1 MQWALLRAMEWLT
14 WPGFI
19 SQPLVPILLYFYP
32 WPWVIGSVVLISF
45 AWRMVVAPVI
55 VFPQLATAAVWF
67 VKLRWVASPI
77 MAFLIWQR
85 DDYPIAALA
94 LAIDS
99 HFSSAPSM
107 FRQCHGRSSPESS
120 PDPSRPK
127 TGARCA
133 RS

>member
-77 MAFLIWQR
+77 MAFLIWQTTG
-85 DDYPIAALA
+85 DYLTAALA
-94 LAIDS
+94 L
-99 HFSSAPSM
+99 FWPLVGPSLYM
-107 FRQCHGRSSPESS
+107 RWVCFEC
-120 PDPSRPK
+120 
-127 TGARCA
+127 RCL
-133 RS
+133 